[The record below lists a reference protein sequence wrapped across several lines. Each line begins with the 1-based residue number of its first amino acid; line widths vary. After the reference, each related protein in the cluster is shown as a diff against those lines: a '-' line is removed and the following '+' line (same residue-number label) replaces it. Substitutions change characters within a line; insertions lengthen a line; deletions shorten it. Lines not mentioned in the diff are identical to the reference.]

1 MNIAK
6 LQIHHLDVV
15 RFGEGDYFLNS
26 HGDDFLSMVI
36 LAFTAADFLSETN

>member
-1 MNIAK
+1 MNITK

-26 HGDDFLSMVI
+26 HGDDFLIYGYSGI
-36 LAFTAADFLSETN
+36 YGGGFLI